1 MRTERHEAAA
11 RIATVS
17 GGTVVRILL
26 WRELLRF
33 RRQPARIMAAIGT
46 PLLLWF
52 MLASGFAGSFGGGD
66 ADYGRFLLPGMITLV
81 AVFTAIFSTIS
92 IIDDR
97 NEGWLQ
103 SVLVSPAPRW
113 SIAMGK
119 IAGGTLVAFAQSAV
133 LIALAPLIG
142 IGLSFTAVFVV
153 LLAILLT
160 AIAMTGLGSVFAW
173 RCETTQGFHAVMNL
187 VFMPMWLLSGAFFP
201 VDGAAGWLRWLM
213 RANPLTWC
221 TEAVRDGLA
230 GEVNALAIGIALIF
244 AVVMCIATTG
254 IAARP
259 VKIA

>member
-1 MRTERHEAAA
+1 MRAEREDTKVRASCVNGA
-11 RIATVS
+11 
-17 GGTVVRILL
+17 TVVRVLL
-26 WRELLRF
+26 WRELVRF
-33 RRQPARIMAAIGT
+33 RRQPARILAAIGT

-66 ADYGRFLLPGMITLV
+66 EDYGRFLLPGMITLV

-119 IAGGTLVAFAQSAV
+119 IAGGTLVAFAQSAL

-142 IGLSFTAVFVV
+142 IGLSLVSV
-153 LLAILLT
+153 LLVLVAILLT

-187 VFMPMWLLSGAFFP
+187 VFMPAWLLSGAFFP
-201 VDGAAGWLRWLM
+201 VDGAAGWLSWLM

-230 GEVNALAIGIALIF
+230 GELNPIALTVALLFALA
-244 AVVMCIATTG
+244 MCIATTI

-259 VKIA
+259 TKSI